1 MEKVDVIIVGGGLAG
16 LSCAY
21 ELSDSGMTVLVLERG
36 DFSGSKNVTG
46 GRLYL
51 RPILNY
57 LPEIW
62 KGAPFERHVTK
73 ERITFM
79 GRDNST
85 TFELYSDRFNEEP
98 YPSYTLLRAKFD
110 RWFSDLVSEKGV
122 FVIPQKR
129 VDDLIR
135 EGGKVIGIR
144 SGEEEIGADCVV
156 AADGILS
163 FLAEKAGLRPPFQ
176 PKHFAVGFKEVIQL
190 DSKTIEDRFGLGE
203 GEGAAQLFI
212 GSITKGRMGG
222 GFLYT
227 NRESLSLGLVIGIES
242 LNSTE
247 PREEIYR
254 WLDEFKERPDI
265 KNLVRG
271 GETVEYS
278 AHLLTEGG
286 IHHMP
291 KVFTDG
297 MLVVGDAAG
306 LGLNM
311 LVTVRGM
318 EYAIVSGVLAGRT
331 IKRAKE
337 MNDFSASSLSEYER
351 LLNESFILQEMKN
364 FQYVPS
370 LLSNPRLF
378 SKYPQ
383 LICDLF
389 ERVMWVD
396 EEPKGRIYQ
405 TKIGEL
411 KRQLFSWETFK
422 DWLQFRKI

>member
-1 MEKVDVIIVGGGLAG
+1 MERNFKILHLDEQPWESFGGQTKDIFRKS
-16 LSCAY
+16 LS
-21 ELSDSGMTVLVLERG
+21 
-36 DFSGSKNVTG
+36 
-46 GRLYL
+46 
-51 RPILNY
+51 P
-57 LPEIW
+57 
-62 KGAPFERHVTK
+62 
-73 ERITFM
+73 
-79 GRDNST
+79 
-85 TFELYSDRFNEEP
+85 
-98 YPSYTLLRAKFD
+98 AKFP
-110 RWFSDLVSEKGV
+110 S
-122 FVIPQKR
+122 
-129 VDDLIR
+129 
-135 EGGKVIGIR
+135 
-144 SGEEEIGADCVV
+144 
-156 AADGILS
+156 
-163 FLAEKAGLRPPFQ
+163 
-176 PKHFAVGFKEVIQL
+176 GFKASLTLAKPGGEFPEHIDPYSHIFYIL
-190 DSKTIEDRFGLGE
+190 EGE

-227 NRESLSLGLVIGIES
+227 NHESLSLGLVIGIES
-242 LNSTE
+242 LNSME
-247 PREEIYR
+247 PREEIYK
-254 WLDEFKERPDI
+254 WLDEFKERPEI

-331 IKRAKE
+331 IKKAKE

-351 LLNESFILQEMKN
+351 LLKESFILQEMKN

-370 LLSNPRLF
+370 LLGNQRLF

-411 KRQLFSWETFK
+411 KKELFSWETFK